1 MIGIIAGVVLAILVL
16 VTLVLFK
23 RLRMAIQIICEASKA
38 ITSTVLSVF
47 FPIIPLVLQ
56 LAFLLYYIAVAVY
69 LACMGN
75 ALYKLASTNSTSSN
89 SSNTTN
95 ITTFVATSV
104 SCNPSLT
111 ASYLTNTS
119 SYVCLFY
126 RYGVDSADS
135 YISQAL
141 VFLSDYQWL
150 PQLYNIFMLL
160 WTWAFMNGFNQMVLA
175 GKQFISLI

>member
-1 MIGIIAGVVLAILVL
+1 MLVILL
-16 VTLVLFK
+16 LITLVLFK

-38 ITSTVLSVF
+38 ITSTVLSVL
-47 FPIIPLVLQ
+47 FPVIPLVLQ
-56 LAFLLYYIAVAVY
+56 LAFLAYYLAVAVY

-95 ITTFVATSV
+95 ITTYASTSQ

-111 ASYLTNTS
+111 TSYLTNTS

-126 RYGVDSADS
+126 RYGVDSADT

-150 PQLYNIFMLL
+150 PQLYNIFMLF
-160 WTWAFMNGFNQMVLA
+160 WTWAFMNGLNQMILA
-175 GKQFISLI
+175 GNGFILRTVDTI